1 MSSLC
6 IFRKECFSHHCKSLS
21 IFQIRTPE
29 PANPAITGHLKTEG
43 TKSLVVLKEH
53 DIFFFIISIWYVPHA
68 KKKKKKCTQHLKVA

>member
-53 DIFFFIISIWYVPHA
+53 DIFFS
-68 KKKKKKCTQHLKVA
+68 

>member
-6 IFRKECFSHHCKSLS
+6 IFRKECFSHHCKPLS
-21 IFQIRTPE
+21 IFQIHTPE

-53 DIFFFIISIWYVPHA
+53 DIFFS
-68 KKKKKKCTQHLKVA
+68 